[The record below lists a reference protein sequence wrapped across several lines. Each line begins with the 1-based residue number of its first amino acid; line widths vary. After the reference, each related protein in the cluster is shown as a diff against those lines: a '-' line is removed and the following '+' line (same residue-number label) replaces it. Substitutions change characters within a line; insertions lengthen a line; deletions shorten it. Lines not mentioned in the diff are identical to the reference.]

1 MTRLR
6 LPALIL
12 LAALRGAAWAACNPV
27 GTEDCCTKVVT
38 EECTSADWPLPGD
51 IETSLTEDGRPRFIL
66 TGMPDSARYYG
77 IRHETWIPVEP
88 RITCPP
94 DRETPIEGDIRTF
107 VSWEMTTNDV
117 VVATGFN
124 TEAVV
129 PDGISGLVRCDFEV
143 HSFAGVCDEHSTGY
157 TRSATVVRLEVTGG
171 IVPRHSTNPEGW
183 PELECYVTAK
193 GSENTPVS
201 VTLTGS
207 KIRFEPGHLTTKTI
221 LVSGDSSFKIS
232 GQDYSETMADASV
245 IATVQ
250 TDFGSV
256 STNADVTVVWVEPI
270 ILRSDPAETI
280 SAENTAVVM
289 PSPTTLGT
297 GIVSNTVVE
306 GRYMSNVVEIRG
318 LVHPVGF
325 KQHIHFCRDVID
337 EYSVDFPTGGDP
349 VVVQL
354 STNQPQGEVGD
365 GTDHIFEVLCS
376 TKPSDAG
383 FIYDIDTPGLPLGY
397 TLNAHLQNG
406 AMLYRWYNFLEY
418 AYMNLFGSPVRVS
431 DNFAWYSKT
440 TVLVSP
446 GTNNQATTTARFDPK
461 RNDPNSNFAAP
472 GRTDMPTLQEQ

>member
-1 MTRLR
+1 M
-6 LPALIL
+6 
-12 LAALRGAAWAACNPV
+12 
-27 GTEDCCTKVVT
+27 T

-129 PDGISGLVRCDFEV
+129 PDGIAGLVRCDYEV
-143 HSFAGVCDEHSTGY
+143 HSFAGVCDEHSAGY

-171 IVPRHSTNPEGW
+171 MVPRHSTNPEEW
-183 PELECYVTAK
+183 PELECMVMAK
-193 GSENTPVS
+193 GSENSPVS

-207 KIRFEPGHLTTKTI
+207 KIRFEPGHLTAKTI
-221 LVSGDSSFKIS
+221 LVSGDSSFNIS

-270 ILRSDPAETI
+270 ILRNNPSETI
-280 SAENTAVVM
+280 SPDNASTDK

-297 GIVSNTVVE
+297 GVVSTPTFNSRTM
-306 GRYMSNVVEIRG
+306 GNIVEIRG
-318 LVHPVGF
+318 QVHPSNLGLPVRF
-325 KQHIHFCRDVID
+325 SRDIVD
-337 EYSVDFPTGGDP
+337 ELSVDCP
-349 VVVQL
+349 VSGHSV
-354 STNQPQGEVGD
+354 TNNTLTNNPRGPVGC
-365 GTDHIFEVLCS
+365 GTDNVPASYCS
-376 TKPSDAG
+376 SIPSNAG
-383 FIYDIDTPGLPLGY
+383 YVYDIDTPGLPLGWI
-397 TLNAHLQNG
+397 LSQHLLQG
-406 AMLYRWYNFLEY
+406 AILYRRYNFIEY
-418 AYMNLFGSPVRVS
+418 AYMNLSGTNVRVS
-431 DNFAWYSKT
+431 DDFPWYSKT
-440 TVLVSP
+440 TVRVIPNPQNPGSP
-446 GTNNQATTTARFDPK
+446 SAVFHPSK
-461 RNDPNSNFAAP
+461 NDPASNIAAP
-472 GRTDMPTLQEQ
+472 GRINTTDL